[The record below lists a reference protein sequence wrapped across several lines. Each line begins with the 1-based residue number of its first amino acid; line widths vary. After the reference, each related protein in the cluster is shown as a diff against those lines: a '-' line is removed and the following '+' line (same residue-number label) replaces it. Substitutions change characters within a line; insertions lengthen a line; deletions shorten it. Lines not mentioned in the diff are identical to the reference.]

1 MSTVRGPTVTLSNG
15 VVMPLAGLGTYTLT
29 PDKAEASVVCV
40 LKCGCRLIDTA
51 NAYVNEKAVGRGM
64 KQSGLKRKEIFLET
78 KLWPTFFEQPDAV
91 DKMLEW
97 LGTDYI
103 DLLLI
108 HQPVGNYVAGYRQM
122 EKAYHEGKVWA
133 ISLSNFS
140 EERVKEILV
149 LCEVRPVVLQ
159 TELHPYLQEKE
170 LRAFCACEGITLQS
184 WFSLGHGDKVLL
196 VEPLFVWL
204 GEKYGKTPAQIILR
218 WVVQSGI
225 VAILGSKTPAH
236 IHNNF
241 SLFDFELTP
250 AKMDEIAAFD
260 KKRHYYTF
268 TEENLKAFATMKFDV
283 EGQK

>member
-29 PDKAEASVVCV
+29 PDEAEESVVCA
-40 LKCGCRLIDTA
+40 LANGCRLIDTA

-64 KQSGLKRKEIFLET
+64 KRSGLKREEIFLET

-91 DKMLEW
+91 DKTLER

-108 HQPVGNYVAGYRQM
+108 HQPAGNYVAGYRLM
-122 EKAYHEGKVWA
+122 EKAYREGKVRA
-133 ISLSNFS
+133 IGLSNFD
-140 EERVKEILV
+140 EARVKEILG

-170 LRAFCACEGITLQS
+170 LRAFCAREGITLQS
-184 WFSLGHGDKVLL
+184 WFSLGHGDKALL
-196 VEPLFVWL
+196 QEPLFVRL
-204 GEKYGKTPAQIILR
+204 GEKHGKTPAQVILR

-225 VAILGSKTPAH
+225 VAIPGSKTPTH
-236 IHNNF
+236 IKDNF
-241 SLFDFELTP
+241 SIFDFELTP
-250 AKMDEIAAFD
+250 AEMDEIAAFD
-260 KKRHYYTF
+260 QKKRYYTF
-268 TEENLKAFATMKFDV
+268 TEEKLKALATMKFDV